1 MELKNILHMNVG
13 NGESSYAR
21 NSFLQETVIRKTL
34 PVLKS
39 AVKGMANLDTV
50 LSKCFVIADLGCSN
64 GPNTLLAVS
73 IIIDVALERCRE
85 DNHHKAPQFQV
96 FLNDLYGND
105 FNAIFQS
112 LPNFYANFRRRRG
125 KNFLVLCVLL
135 RVPSMADSFK
145 MEVYTL
151 FTPLT
156 LFTGFLRVPEG
167 IENNKGNIYMAKTSP
182 PNVFEAYRK
191 QFHADMKMFL
201 QMRSSEIVR
210 GGCMVLTFLG
220 RSSVDP
226 TSDDCCSLWGLLGQS
241 LHNMAKEKL
250 VQESDINTFNAPVY
264 FPCEDEVRNVIHDEG
279 SFSLDTLNAFQL
291 NWDPYDTDYT
301 SMKAFNEQCYI
312 HGKNT
317 AMFMRA
323 VTESLLVSH
332 FGDLMNTDVL
342 FKNMEKQVAEHLTRK
357 KTRHFT
363 LVISLTRK

>member
-1 MELKNILHMNVG
+1 
-13 NGESSYAR
+13 
-21 NSFLQETVIRKTL
+21 
-34 PVLKS
+34 
-39 AVKGMANLDTV
+39 MANLDTV

-73 IIIDVALERCRE
+73 IIIDVVLERCRE
-85 DNHHKAPQFQV
+85 DNRHKAPQFQI

-105 FNAIFQS
+105 FNAIFQL
-112 LPNFYANFRRRRG
+112 LPKFYANLKKEKGENICCFVSATPGSFYGRLFQDG
-125 KNFLVLCVLL
+125 SLHLVHSSYALHWL
-135 RVPSMADSFK
+135 SQ
-145 MEVYTL
+145 
-151 FTPLT
+151 
-156 LFTGFLRVPEG
+156 VPEG
-167 IENNKGNIYMAKTSP
+167 IENNKENIYMAKTSP

-191 QFHADMKMFL
+191 QFHTDMKMFL

-210 GGCMVLTFLG
+210 GGCM
-220 RSSVDP
+220 
-226 TSDDCCSLWGLLGQS
+226 
-241 LHNMAKEKL
+241 KL

-291 NWDPYDTDYT
+291 NWDPYDRDYT
-301 SMKAFNEQCYI
+301 SMKALNEQCCM

-332 FGDLMNTDVL
+332 FRDLMNTNVL
-342 FKNMEKQVAEHLTRK
+342 FENMEKQVAEHLTRK